1 MSDINEVF
9 FEDDDFTSSL
19 KSSPQAIPQ
28 SINIAEKRNG
38 SVVLSIDLDAVD
50 GMSFLDASPILEL
63 PKKKQKQVV
72 DLLGKTLKEK
82 YGGKNMLCVPDDL
95 VEVFTA
101 NGFDTHIKTPG
112 GDPYSRLMVASKAT
126 LQEKM
131 QRISAA
137 YAGSDADSNLA
148 VISDKRQLLEMSQEL
163 SDLMIENADYA
174 SADSKRPLY
183 TAAAM
188 AERIDQ
194 KNVRSVAVVNPGSGK
209 PIAFLRAYLKE
220 GVGVYMSD
228 FVVAEEHR
236 KNGLGPKIM
245 QAALDSV
252 KDDQEIQ
259 NVFLIAGSGHK
270 ENSYNKLLGFKSV
283 TEQAQVTK
291 LEGGTFMSSLFPAK
305 EILQELPNKLNQPRE
320 SVVERY

>member
-1 MSDINEVF
+1 ICSLCRSD
-9 FEDDDFTSSL
+9 S
-19 KSSPQAIPQ
+19 
-28 SINIAEKRNG
+28 
-38 SVVLSIDLDAVD
+38 
-50 GMSFLDASPILEL
+50 
-63 PKKKQKQVV
+63 
-72 DLLGKTLKEK
+72 
-82 YGGKNMLCVPDDL
+82 
-95 VEVFTA
+95 
-101 NGFDTHIKTPG
+101 
-112 GDPYSRLMVASKAT
+112 
-126 LQEKM
+126 
-131 QRISAA
+131 
-137 YAGSDADSNLA
+137 DSNLA
-148 VISDKRQLLEMSQEL
+148 VISDKRQLLAISQEL

-174 SADSKRPLY
+174 SADAKRPLY

-194 KNVRSVAVVNPGSGK
+194 KNVRSVAVVDPKSKK

-259 NVFLIAGSGHK
+259 NVFLIAGSDHK

-283 TEQAQVTK
+283 TEQAQATK

-305 EILQELPNKLNQPRE
+305 EILTELPDKLNKPRE
-320 SVVERY
+320 SVVEIY